1 MSNKYKQ
8 INKRK
13 IRRVR
18 KLRRFIIRMMIICTV
33 VGAIV
38 YIPIKIKEKKIILAK
53 AAQQEKINEE
63 NKLLENFNRLK
74 EDRKSIYASDE
85 VLMEIDNK
93 IEEVT
98 KELENG
104 VTDRASILVEEL
116 NSLIV
121 DISYR
126 NHNELES
133 LFNKLNED
141 EMLGFT
147 EEELNKVNTLL
158 SEYNSLMKQQ
168 RYSEAKVALDDTD
181 SYIEEVK
188 KEVEKRTT
196 KEIYNKKSSEESS
209 SRTPTYINGVL
220 LVNKKNGLPDSFGN
234 GEDPEAR
241 AAFEEMK
248 SEAAKEGI
256 FINAFS
262 TYRSYWS
269 QDRLYSDYVDTYGQE
284 PTDTF
289 SARAGF
295 SEHQTGLAFD
305 IGGTDRSLWAEDDF
319 KYTAEAEWLKNNAYK
334 YGFILRYPEGKEWK
348 TGFMYESWH
357 FRYIG
362 KEHSKNFKDNN
373 LTLEEYLG
381 Q

>member
-8 INKRK
+8 IKKRK
-13 IRRVR
+13 KIRAR

-33 VGAIV
+33 VGVMV

-63 NKLLENFNRLK
+63 SKILENFNILK

-85 VLMEIDNK
+85 VLMEIDSK

-121 DISYR
+121 DISYT

-269 QDRLYSDYVDTYGQE
+269 QDRLYSDYVATYGQE

-348 TGFMYESWH
+348 TGFMHESWH